1 MSIESL
7 QIKRNKEVYN
17 SKEQAINGLN
27 EVSSKLKD
35 GELVLSRYWNEEG
48 SLETLIGV
56 ETVTNDTNHIVY
68 LDSFTDISGK
78 EIKASATTVTQD
90 ITVAGGPLAEYIQD
104 TIPTISAGTNIQDL
118 LFSLFCQELY
128 PTITSSNSKQGN
140 VTASINAPTLTVK
153 NGSTVVSTNASLEV
167 GTKLSATTISFN
179 GNSRANASAST
190 VNGMTYGYSTS
201 NNNTQ
206 EHTESTITKQP
217 TTGHNTTSI
226 AKLTCTINSGF
237 TSAAS
242 YTVSGANIT
251 SLSKSNYSLGAITD
265 GTNKITVSVTGQ
277 SIQYSISGISSVY
290 PCSNLGNTKSNLK
303 TTAVEQ
309 VAKTST
315 TQPTNSTTFTIN
327 GVRYGFHG
335 KVDESTTITSNVIRN
350 LTKITAS
357 TITEIKAS
365 GTTVIKYI
373 VAIPQTWDKEITY
386 VEDNFNH
393 YGITNSYKLS
403 STSVLVTDASGG
415 NATAYDIYI
424 YTSAIAD
431 DINHTITLGNK

>member
-1 MSIESL
+1 MIKNL
-7 QIKRNKEVYN
+7 QIKRNRTIYQDKN
-17 SKEQAINGLN
+17 NAINALN
-27 EVSSKLKD
+27 NIKNDLKD
-35 GELVLSRYWNEEG
+35 GEIVLSRYYVNG
-48 SLETLIGV
+48 NIETLIGV
-56 ETVTNDTNHIVY
+56 KTINGNTHNINY
-68 LDSFTDISGK
+68 LDSFADLSGSEIQASTTKITSDIP
-78 EIKASATTVTQD
+78 
-90 ITVAGGPLAEYIQD
+90 VAGGPLADLVSDKIQ
-104 TIPTISAGTNIQDL
+104 TITAGTDIQAL
-118 LFSLFCQELY
+118 LFDLFCEELY

-309 VAKTST
+309 VAETST

-335 KVDESTTITSNVIRN
+335 KVDEDTTITSDVIRE
-350 LTKITAS
+350 LTNKMTTASAS
-357 TITEIKAS
+357 TITAT

-373 VAIPQTWDKEITY
+373 VAIPQTWDKKITY

-403 STSVLVTDASGG
+403 STSVRVTDASGG

-431 DINHTITLGNK
+431 DIKHTITLGNK